1 MPDNGNG
8 KAGCAKLDLLL
19 WLHAHETALP
29 TDVTGCWLLTDA
41 TGCGA
46 DTLSDYLPP
55 KLAAWAVCGAFGVG
69 TLAGSVIGGE
79 VGNRIY
85 VWKKHCIAYLLG
97 TCQILAIGHPAAPLR
112 ACVGIV
118 VLK

>member
-1 MPDNGNG
+1 MLAYVSIRQHARG
-8 KAGCAKLDLLL
+8 LL
-19 WLHAHETALP
+19 
-29 TDVTGCWLLTDA
+29 

-46 DTLSDYLPP
+46 ATLPAFLPP

-69 TLAGSVIGGE
+69 TLVGSVIGGE

-97 TCQILAIGHPAAPLR
+97 ICQILAIGPPAAPLR
-112 ACVGIV
+112 ACAGIV
-118 VLK
+118 VLE